1 MSDLP
6 ELTQL
11 RRVLDTAARWGRV
24 ETLAEIDG
32 YPVLAVTFGTTRP
45 DAPALL
51 VVGGVHGLER
61 IGTAVA
67 IAYLQTVVAQLGWDE
82 LLHHALAQCRIA
94 VVPLLNPVGMALGRR
109 ANGNGV
115 DLMRNAPDPGKIGT
129 PFVGGQTWSPRLPW
143 FMGRPGAAMEPEAAA
158 LVRFVERSAFDS
170 PLALAL
176 DLHSG
181 FGLVDR
187 LWYPYAGTRAPLP
200 DLPRI
205 RALARLLDE
214 TLPNH
219 VYRIEPTAQVYT
231 IRGDLW
237 DHLYDLRRARG
248 GGVLLPLTLEMGS
261 WTWVRKN
268 PRQLLSRDGRW
279 NPVAP
284 HRERRTLRRHLPL
297 LDVLF
302 RAARSYTAW

>member
-1 MSDLP
+1 M
-6 ELTQL
+6 LT
-11 RRVLDTAARWGRV
+11 RVREVLDRAAAFGRV
-24 ETLAEIDG
+24 ETLVEVGGHA
-32 YPVLAVTFGTTRP
+32 VRAVTFGTDAP
-45 DAPALL
+45 DAPALI

-67 IAYLQTVVAQLGWDE
+67 TAYIQMIVAQLGWDDI
-82 LLHHALAQCRIA
+82 LRHALTRCRIA
-94 VVPLLNPVGMALGRR
+94 VLPLLNPVGMARGTRS
-109 ANGNGV
+109 NGAGV
-115 DLMRNAPDPGKIGT
+115 DLMRNAPEPFALGT
-129 PFVGGQTWSPRLPW
+129 PLVGGQTWSRRLPW
-143 FMGRPGAAMEPEAAA
+143 YMGRTLQPEAAA
-158 LVRFVERSAFDS
+158 LIDFVERTAFSA
-170 PLALAL
+170 PIAIAL

-187 LWYPYAGTRAPLP
+187 LWYPYARTRAPLP
-200 DLPRI
+200 DLAAI
-205 RALARLLDE
+205 RALVRLLDD

-219 VYRIEPTAQVYT
+219 VYRVEPTAQVYT

-248 GGVLLPLTLEMGS
+248 GGILLPLTLEMGS

-284 HRERRTLRRHLPL
+284 HRERRTLRRHLLL
-297 LDVLF
+297 LDFLF
-302 RAARSYTAW
+302 RASIAYPRWIAQ